1 MALPKKTR
9 QPAGSDAAS
18 APAAEAELHNADQ
31 PVAGPTGQPPG
42 TAVASVKAGPGRHIG
57 LASVEFDH
65 PVPFNRTESSCR
77 LKAGE
82 VVLEESDGC
91 ILVYGMDFTCKVP
104 LSRVKHIVY
113 VSK

>member
-1 MALPKKTR
+1 M
-9 QPAGSDAAS
+9 
-18 APAAEAELHNADQ
+18 
-31 PVAGPTGQPPG
+31 
-42 TAVASVKAGPGRHIG
+42 
-57 LASVEFDH
+57 
-65 PVPFNRTESSCR
+65 PFNRTESSCR
-77 LKAGE
+77 LKAGD